1 LAQPEEVAGVEGEQ
15 PLGLGLEGS
24 LGDQGIVNGSAH
36 KVQLFQPLQH
46 RTVVGCAQ
54 GYGLEAPEVFLDLD
68 LRGLHLHR

>member
-1 LAQPEEVAGVEGEQ
+1 
-15 PLGLGLEGS
+15 